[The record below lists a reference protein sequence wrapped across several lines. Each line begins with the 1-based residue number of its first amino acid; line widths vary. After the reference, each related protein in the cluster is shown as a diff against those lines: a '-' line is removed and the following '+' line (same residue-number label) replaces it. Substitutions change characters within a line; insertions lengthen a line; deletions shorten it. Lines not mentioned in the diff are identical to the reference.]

1 MLDQVTT
8 IDQLQQWITL
18 HIVSYQL
25 CDPVAA
31 CLCVCVC
38 ALYFSAAGQVL
49 SAELQG
55 VATLH
60 PLATNLLVIAGPAQT
75 GRQRY
80 SHAHARLTRPLV
92 YVGFTVYM
100 RHQPQTLRG
109 K

>member
-8 IDQLQQWITL
+8 IDQQQQWSTL

-31 CLCVCVC
+31 CVCVCVC
-38 ALYFSAAGQVL
+38 TVVL
-49 SAELQG
+49 CSRSGAELQG

-80 SHAHARLTRPLV
+80 SHAHARLTRSLL
-92 YVGFTVYM
+92 YVGYTVYM